1 MNNNTLIN
9 SDYVSWL
16 TKINPTTGDIITLF
30 DGHYINLHYKEKI
43 TYGMLISYENDMIVI
58 YEEGFDY
65 LEDIYKDIQYIY
77 RPKHPAYYSPS
88 NWEKIKDKVDYYYA
102 STKRYVTKE
111 ELEEELGYKIE
122 II

>member
-1 MNNNTLIN
+1 MNN

-30 DGHYINLHYKEKI
+30 NRYHEEKI
-43 TYGMLISYENDMIVI
+43 IYGMLISYEDDMIVI
-58 YEEGFDY
+58 YKEGFDY
-65 LEDIYKDIQYIY
+65 LEDVYKDIQYIY

-88 NWEKIKDKVDYYYA
+88 NWGKIKDKVNYYYA

-111 ELEEELGYKIE
+111 ELEEELGYEIE